1 MGFLEDHTNW
11 AARFKTYVKPL
22 YSGTYTIT
30 VNHDDGSHFI
40 WNGVSRVN
48 RYGAYR
54 KFFDSFSV
62 TLTEGIFYPFEIRY
76 VQIAFGKSLGVR
88 WSGPST
94 PYQVIPNSR
103 YFILNTLDPFPIM
116 WLWLAL
122 LDTPEQTQ

>member
-76 VQIAFGKSLGVR
+76 VQILFGKSLGCDGVD
-88 WSGPST
+88 
-94 PYQVIPNSR
+94 QVPHTKLSQILDI
-103 YFILNTLDPFPIM
+103 FILNTLDPFPIM
-116 WLWLAL
+116 
-122 LDTPEQTQ
+122 